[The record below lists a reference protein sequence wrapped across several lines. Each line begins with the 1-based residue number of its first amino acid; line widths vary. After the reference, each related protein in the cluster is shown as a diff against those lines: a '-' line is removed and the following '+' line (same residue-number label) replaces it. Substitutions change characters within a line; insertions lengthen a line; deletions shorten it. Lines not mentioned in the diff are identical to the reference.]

1 MRTSGRLQM
10 PTQKEQI
17 LKLLQSRGQTGI
29 MVYEIIAPKPNGL
42 GIAQYNARIKDLR
55 EEGHNIVNTTPGH
68 FVLKSA
74 KTNCSPTP
82 EKTKL
87 SDDAMKTW
95 DQMGAF
101 LRGEGPRP
109 ETDSQFKEIVQGA
122 LI

>member
-1 MRTSGRLQM
+1 MRTSKRLQM

-17 LKLLQSRGQTGI
+17 LSLLQSRGQRGV

-55 EEGHNIVNTTPGH
+55 EEGHNIINTTPGH
-68 FVLKSA
+68 FVLKTAKYGPKPAPEPVKPSA
-74 KTNCSPTP
+74 
-82 EKTKL
+82 E
-87 SDDAMKTW
+87 AMRTW

-101 LRGEGPRP
+101 LRGEGPKP

-122 LI
+122 LL

>member
-1 MRTSGRLQM
+1 MRTSKRLQM

-17 LKLLQSRGQTGI
+17 LSLLQSRGQRGV

-55 EEGHNIVNTTPGH
+55 EEGYNIINTTPGH

-74 KTNCSPTP
+74 KTNLSPAP
-82 EKTKL
+82 VSRKFSQE
-87 SDDAMKTW
+87 AMKTW

-101 LRGEGPRP
+101 LRGEGPKP

-122 LI
+122 LL